1 MTSAQKLSSDLNL
14 RQHDIAVVVEYICR
28 WSYIIENIVGT
39 FQFSIIVQHIH
50 VFVVYKLTE
59 SENMKLHII

>member
-1 MTSAQKLSSDLNL
+1 M
-14 RQHDIAVVVEYICR
+14 
-28 WSYIIENIVGT
+28 GT

-59 SENMKLHII
+59 SENVKLHIIYRIHAPSGNRLTSSYFYSVTGYDMLASFTGLIQT